1 MMMKRASGLIV
12 ILLGKNCNKE
22 HLHPTSFKSFSMT
35 GSKKRLST
43 VVSFEN
49 ENNNNKKKILHKKQD
64 PCQQMQ
70 PSWEAAEEF
79 ILVKKAGSMYPS
91 IPSPKTSVAVSL
103 EMNACWLHNDGF
115 VGGASSLKDEA
126 AKIRCHVTTQNQ
138 YRIFR
143 ICFDPMLQPL

>member
-12 ILLGKNCNKE
+12 ILLGKTVTKSIFIQL
-22 HLHPTSFKSFSMT
+22 HLKASQWLAQ
-35 GSKKRLST
+35 KKDWAQLSLLKMKII
-43 VVSFEN
+43 
-49 ENNNNKKKILHKKQD
+49 KKKILHKKQD

-79 ILVKKAGSMYPS
+79 ILVKKEGSMYPS

-143 ICFDPMLQPL
+143 ICFDPMLQLL